1 MSDPMVLPVYQYVPS
16 SNNGKLKA
24 SGQDL
29 TVSVVLEVEK
39 LIIPLGHDPYC
50 ILDEC
55 ADDEESSSCW
65 YVSTTSTPLN
75 QRKVSSST
83 PGICTRQHSLKTT
96 HCFIGSAA
104 VSNQSSILL
113 VCSLSCSSGLGSL
126 VASALPGPPNRL
138 SCEPRL

>member
-1 MSDPMVLPVYQYVPS
+1 MSDPMVLPVYQYLHFS
-16 SNNGKLKA
+16 SVWKPKA
-24 SGQDL
+24 GCRDL

-50 ILDEC
+50 VLNEC
-55 ADDEESSSCW
+55 ADNEESSSCW
-65 YVSTTSTPLN
+65 YVSTASTPSTQSKL
-75 QRKVSSST
+75 SSSIPKT
-83 PGICTRQHSLKTT
+83 CTRQHSLKTT
-96 HCFIGSAA
+96 YCFMGSAA
-104 VSNQSSILL
+104 VSNQSSILF